1 MIYHAMSIVC
11 AICQYFHICMHG
23 KRASVFPIP
32 ISNRAK
38 SWHFIEL
45 LPPAPI
51 NIIENFIKFHFIMV
65 LIALDKNCI
74 NRVINLAIYLTV
86 FSLARLLLGATCLF
100 MCRLLLLFYFP
111 LYCALFFC
119 PNVQRSI
126 ARILYIFSVFFFSF
140 LFVVN
145 FSFFIYPAFL
155 VEWFLMF
162 LRFPLNLSITP
173 AVFYRVLERR
183 GRGNLPWGRFLNVW
197 CESCAKS

>member
-1 MIYHAMSIVC
+1 MPSMSIVC

-100 MCRLLLLFYFP
+100 MCRLLLFFFHCIVHCSFAPMCSEALREFCIFFP
-111 LYCALFFC
+111 
-119 PNVQRSI
+119 
-126 ARILYIFSVFFFSF
+126 FFFSF

-183 GRGNLPWGRFLNVW
+183 GRGNVPWGRFLNVW

>member
-1 MIYHAMSIVC
+1 MIYHAMSMVC

-23 KRASVFPIP
+23 RRALFFPIP

-51 NIIENFIKFHFIMV
+51 NIIESFIKFHFIMV

-100 MCRLLLLFYFP
+100 MCRLLL
-111 LYCALFFC
+111 
-119 PNVQRSI
+119 
-126 ARILYIFSVFFFSF
+126 FFFFHCIVHCSFAPMCSEALREFCIFFPFFF
-140 LFVVN
+140 LFCLLLIFH
-145 FSFFIYPAFL
+145 FSF
-155 VEWFLMF
+155 
-162 LRFPLNLSITP
+162 TP
-173 AVFYRVLERR
+173 H
-183 GRGNLPWGRFLNVW
+183 
-197 CESCAKS
+197 S

>member
-23 KRASVFPIP
+23 RRASLFPIP
-32 ISNRAK
+32 ILNRAK

-45 LPPAPI
+45 LPPEPI

-100 MCRLLLLFYFP
+100 MCRLLLFFFP

-126 ARILYIFSVFFFSF
+126 ARILYIFSVFFF
-140 LFVVN
+140 LFCLLLIFH
-145 FSFFIYPAFL
+145 FSF
-155 VEWFLMF
+155 
-162 LRFPLNLSITP
+162 TP
-173 AVFYRVLERR
+173 H
-183 GRGNLPWGRFLNVW
+183 
-197 CESCAKS
+197 S